1 LKSFTSSGEFYID
14 GEGVDASQQWS
25 LAGVNMANI
34 PLSGNESLSAVL
46 TSALMKTAGSMQI
59 TDNKL
64 TGSGTVDLQQ
74 LVMQATGESD
84 TTKVIAKALQSLSSL
99 NMDMFLEGTLSNPD
113 FKIKSDLDNQLAN
126 MALSELTASQQDK
139 LDELNQKLNAMIGN
153 EQSLISGELGDVNS
167 MISAAQGDSAA
178 IEELLKSKLNNVVE
192 QQKNKLF
199 DKLKGKFGQDE

>member
-1 LKSFTSSGEFYID
+1 
-14 GEGVDASQQWS
+14 
-25 LAGVNMANI
+25 
-34 PLSGNESLSAVL
+34 
-46 TSALMKTAGSMQI
+46 MQI
-59 TDNKL
+59 IDNKL

-99 NMDMFLEGTLSNPD
+99 NMDMFLDGTLSNPN

-139 LDELNQKLNAMIGN
+139 LDELNEKLNAMIGN
-153 EQSLISGELGDVNS
+153 EQSLISGELGDISS
-167 MISAAQGDSAA
+167 MLSAAQGDSAA

>member
-1 LKSFTSSGEFYID
+1 
-14 GEGVDASQQWS
+14 
-25 LAGVNMANI
+25 M
-34 PLSGNESLSAVL
+34 
-46 TSALMKTAGSMQI
+46 
-59 TDNKL
+59 
-64 TGSGTVDLQQ
+64 
-74 LVMQATGESD
+74 
-84 TTKVIAKALQSLSSL
+84 
-99 NMDMFLEGTLSNPD
+99 SNPD

-153 EQSLISGELGDVNS
+153 EQSLINGELGDVSS
-167 MISAAQGDSAA
+167 MLSAAQGDSAA